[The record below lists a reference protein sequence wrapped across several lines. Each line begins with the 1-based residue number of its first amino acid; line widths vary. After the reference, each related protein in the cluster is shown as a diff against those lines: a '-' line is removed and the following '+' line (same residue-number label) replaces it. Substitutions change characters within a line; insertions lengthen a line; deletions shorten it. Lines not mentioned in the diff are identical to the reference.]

1 MQDDK
6 TPEDHQAAP
15 AVGPRLERGVRRP
28 APKRNKPLS
37 YRQRDVLAK
46 APADWG
52 KLPGG
57 IGCTNASLEALER
70 RGLVETR
77 YGIAGGFVVDGRQYL
92 GWQWRKTPN
101 AKLNGRPP
109 GRSV

>member
-1 MQDDK
+1 MDDQ
-6 TPEDHQAAP
+6 TPGAVKAP
-15 AVGPRLERGVRRP
+15 LEAPVRRLV
-28 APKRNKPLS
+28 PKRDKPLS

-52 KLPGG
+52 RLPGG

-101 AKLNGRPP
+101 EKVTG
-109 GRSV
+109 

>member
-1 MQDDK
+1 MHDNEQHTTDAAG
-6 TPEDHQAAP
+6 TPVQRP
-15 AVGPRLERGVRRP
+15 VGRP

-101 AKLNGRPP
+101 VRGNAPDTARTE
-109 GRSV
+109 